1 MVIFKLIEY
10 LIYPPDPFFTTEKSS
25 LFIIDVSAIYVLT
38 TNLNLGDS
46 SGAIMARWESF
57 VGRPSLS
64 VDGDHVGGEGEEVV
78 ARLADHSRV
87 PGPLRGWGTI
97 R

>member
-1 MVIFKLIEY
+1 M
-10 LIYPPDPFFTTEKSS
+10 
-25 LFIIDVSAIYVLT
+25 
-38 TNLNLGDS
+38 
-46 SGAIMARWESF
+46 RESF

-87 PGPLRGWGTI
+87 PGPLRGGQFVKTRGVIFPDWKKVLKLI
-97 R
+97 